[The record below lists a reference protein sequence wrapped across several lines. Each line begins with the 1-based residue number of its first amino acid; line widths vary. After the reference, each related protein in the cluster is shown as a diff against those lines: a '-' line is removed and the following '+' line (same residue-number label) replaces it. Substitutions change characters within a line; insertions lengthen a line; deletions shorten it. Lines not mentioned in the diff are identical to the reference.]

1 MLRTCYTALD
11 THPPPRANVTF
22 FLNLEIDEQKKKR
35 KKKEEKTALNAEF
48 AAQTGL

>member
-11 THPPPRANVTF
+11 TPPPRERYF
-22 FLNLEIDEQKKKR
+22 LLNLEIEEQKKR
-35 KKKEEKTALNAEF
+35 KEKTDLNAEF